1 MNLGLIHHRRDP
13 DIGVTEWIV
22 DGFALAVCGRGAAMI
37 LVINP
42 PIHPIAQA
50 PLKPSLGRQRC
61 GQ

>member
-1 MNLGLIHHRRDP
+1 MIDEIP
-13 DIGVTEWIV
+13 TIGVTEWIV

-42 PIHPIAQA
+42 PIHSIAQTPETVA
-50 PLKPSLGRQRC
+50 GSQRS